1 MSFPQ
6 NQKKCQWGLKRIR
19 DWFWFN
25 FTDKISLFN
34 QNPILVLV
42 LNGQISLLIIP
53 F

>member
-19 DWFWFN
+19 DWFRFN

-34 QNPILVLV
+34 QNAILVFV
-42 LNGQISLLIIP
+42 LNSQIPLLIIP